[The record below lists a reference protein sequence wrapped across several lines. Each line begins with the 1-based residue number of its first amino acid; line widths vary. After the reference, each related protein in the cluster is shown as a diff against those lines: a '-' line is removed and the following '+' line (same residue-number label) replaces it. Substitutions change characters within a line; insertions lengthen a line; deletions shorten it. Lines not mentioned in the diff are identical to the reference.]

1 VRSGRTGWTAW
12 ALAALLGAPAAA
24 APPPRRAGEVVR
36 VERPRRRP
44 PEGVRVCP
52 ITNPEARRMT
62 CFGGTAPEPGARF
75 TLVDE
80 AGLRGSARARRVHP
94 SSQDTCKVGSAS
106 EVELVGGQPGALEP
120 RPTTGFPFTLAVQ
133 GVALS
138 EEARVVFDPQLRP
151 SGRDLE
157 EVWVALDRDGDL
169 EPDFAVTAFA
179 CAATVRELPIAPVGL
194 QAAPYC
200 VDYWA
205 RGAGGWARIARHM
218 FYNCQ

>member
-1 VRSGRTGWTAW
+1 MGWTAV
-12 ALAALLGAPAAA
+12 ALAALVAAPAAGS
-24 APPPRRAGEVVR
+24 PPRRAGEVVR

-44 PEGVRVCP
+44 TEGVRVCP

-62 CFGGTAPEPGARF
+62 CCGGAPPEPGARF
-75 TLVDE
+75 TLVDV
-80 AGLRGSARARRVHP
+80 AGLRGSARASRVHP
-94 SSQDTCKVGSAS
+94 SAQDTCKVGSAS
-106 EVELVGGQPGALEP
+106 EVELAPGQPGALEP
-120 RPTTGFPFTLAVQ
+120 RPSTGFPFTLAVQ

-138 EEARVVFDPQLRP
+138 DEARVVFDPQLRP

-169 EPDFAVTAFA
+169 EPDLAVTAFA
-179 CAATVRELPIAPVGL
+179 CAASVRELPIAPAGT

-205 RGAGGWARIARHM
+205 RGAGGWARIARHL